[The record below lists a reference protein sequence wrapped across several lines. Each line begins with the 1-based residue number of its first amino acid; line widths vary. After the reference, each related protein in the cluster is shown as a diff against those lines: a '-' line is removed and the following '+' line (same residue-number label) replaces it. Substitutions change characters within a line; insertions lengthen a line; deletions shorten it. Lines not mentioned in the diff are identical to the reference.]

1 MNVLITGGTGFIGA
15 FLARRRLAQGD
26 KVVIFDVAPNTKR
39 IADIL
44 SEVKV
49 VQGNLAN
56 ASEVYNTVRDS
67 GIHKILHLGAML
79 SSPCEASPWAALQV
93 NVLGTV
99 NVLEAARLFG
109 QPQVV
114 YTSTIS
120 TFGLH
125 TGATVTDTTVQH
137 PTTMYG
143 CGKAFV
149 ENLGRYYRS
158 RFGVDFRCV
167 RLSSVMGPGASSRQ
181 ISQFNGIVQLPLSG
195 KPFICSVTPDVKVPN
210 MYFKDAALAVERIS
224 AAPAEAIQMITYN
237 VAGITPT
244 PSIGDVEKAVMKVQ
258 PNARIEYAPDPKIV
272 ALSTAFKV
280 DVFDDAHARA
290 EWGWKPAFS
299 NLDDVVAD
307 FKAELE
313 HHPDWYV

>member
-15 FLARRRLAQGD
+15 YLARRRLAQGD
-26 KVVIFDVAPNTKR
+26 RVVIFDVAPNTKR
-39 IADIL
+39 IADIM
-44 SEVKV
+44 SDVKV

-56 ASEVYNTVRDS
+56 ASEVYNTVRDN
-67 GIHKILHLGAML
+67 GIEKVLHLGAML

-109 QPQVV
+109 QPQVI

-125 TGATVTDTTVQH
+125 TGTTVTDTTVQH

-158 RFGVDFRCV
+158 RFEVDFRCV
-167 RLSSVMGPGASSRQ
+167 RLSSVMGPGASARQ

-195 KPFICSVTPDVKVPN
+195 KPFTCSVTPDVKVPN
-210 MYFKDAALAVERIS
+210 MYFKDAALAVEGIS
-224 AAPAEAIQMITYN
+224 DAPHEAIQMVIYN
-237 VAGITPT
+237 VGGIAPT
-244 PSIGDVEKAVMKVQ
+244 PSIGDIEKAVKRVKPDAQ
-258 PNARIEYAPDPKIV
+258 IAYAPDPKIV
-272 ALSTAFKV
+272 ALSTAFTV
-280 DVFDDAHARA
+280 DVFDDACARK
-290 EWGWKPAFS
+290 EWGWKPAFQKV
-299 NLDDVVAD
+299 DDVVAD
-307 FKAELE
+307 FKAELDN
-313 HHPDWYV
+313 HPNWYV

>member
-1 MNVLITGGTGFIGA
+1 VNVLITGGTGFIGA

-44 SEVKV
+44 TEVKV

-56 ASEVYNTVRDS
+56 ASEVYNTVRDN

-195 KPFICSVTPDVKVPN
+195 KPFICSVTPDVKVHLFYCRSGEVPWADKPVVCSPWLVSIIHRAWSP
-210 MYFKDAALAVERIS
+210 FVFR
-224 AAPAEAIQMITYN
+224 
-237 VAGITPT
+237 
-244 PSIGDVEKAVMKVQ
+244 SIGLLVFRRLLANLEPHCPATIREDRQGSLRVL
-258 PNARIEYAPDPKIV
+258 N
-272 ALSTAFKV
+272 ST
-280 DVFDDAHARA
+280 DGRGGD
-290 EWGWKPAFS
+290 
-299 NLDDVVAD
+299 
-307 FKAELE
+307 
-313 HHPDWYV
+313 